1 MLVAAAGMWA
11 STLFPHNTVAAMV
24 FLTVGVSGLM
34 ATLAM
39 FWGCRAHP
47 GRHRRGRRHRPDQ

>member
-1 MLVAAAGMWA
+1 MWA

-39 FWGCRAHP
+39 FWGCRAAS